1 MGISFSNPW
10 WWLLI
15 PPVLLAAW
23 YLRLPWLKMARRLGG
38 PPWRKEIRRLAV
50 RICLFLLL
58 GAALAGTHLVAV
70 IQRQAVVFALDASAS
85 VGAAKGQGEDWIR
98 AALAKKPPDG
108 LAGVISFGERALV
121 EEPPEQA
128 PSFVRT
134 GTEPGGGASRIG
146 EALNLAQALLPA
158 EARKRVVL
166 LSDGRDTQG
175 EAVTAARQLHAQGV
189 RVDVVKLGEK
199 AGPDLRLE
207 SVKLPPRARVGET
220 FSLEVVAF
228 AGSEGAGT
236 LFLER
241 DGKLLAA
248 APVNFQAGENRY
260 SVPVEAGSGGLHSY
274 RAYLVAGDG
283 QKDAFA
289 ANNEAGA
296 AQEVTGPPRVLVV
309 ASRPAEAEALVRS
322 LKATGEIEIDL
333 VDPGQVPRG
342 LPAWARYQA
351 VFLVD
356 VPAYSLGEKA
366 MAEIEAYVRDGG
378 GGLVMTGGPDSFG
391 PGGYTGTPVERAL
404 PVKMDIS
411 GRGELPSLGLVLVID
426 KSGSMAEYAGGAD
439 KINLAK
445 EAAARSVTVL
455 TDRDQVG
462 VIAFDTLP
470 WWVVPLGPA
479 QDKESIRKEIG
490 RIYADG
496 GTEIYPSLA
505 AAYAA
510 LKQAPT
516 QVKHIILLTDGI
528 SASGG
533 PYQKLLEEMRGA
545 GITLTCVAVG
555 EGADTG
561 MLRALAEL
569 GRGRYY
575 ATAEA
580 GSIPSIFTK
589 ETVMATR
596 SFAVNERF
604 VPGVA
609 APSVLLQGIRKA
621 PALDGYVAASPKDR
635 AEVALVSHRG
645 DPVLAAWQY
654 GLGRAVAWTPDAAGR
669 WSAAW
674 AAGQL
679 FPRLW
684 GNVLSWILPAV
695 NTGSVQVATTVE
707 ESGDVRIVVD
717 DPAHWQQVGNYSLRI
732 TGPAGETK
740 DVALTPAGPGRY
752 TARITA
758 PGTGASLISV
768 MSSGDAGQV
777 LIGRS
782 ALVIPY
788 PAEYKETGA
797 DLARLEEIARAGGGE
812 VLVYPEQAFAPNLRP
827 VRASRDLT
835 GLLLIL
841 AGLCWLLDVAGR
853 RLSFGTEEREALKRS
868 WAQVRAHLAF
878 RQARARREAD
888 PSPSWAGQTLARVEN
903 LRIQKR
909 GRGGAASG
917 GLAGAA
923 GSGPVKAA
931 GPAPAEGTGKGTGTF
946 PAVRE
951 EAGKKDLFSD
961 PGSREPVSPENRLP
975 GRPDG
980 KAGEDTAATL
990 LAAKRR
996 RKEEQGSGKKN
1007 QVK

>member
-1 MGISFSNPW
+1 MGVSFSNPW

-38 PPWRKEIRRLAV
+38 PPWRREIRRFVV
-50 RICLFLLL
+50 RVGIFLLL
-58 GAALAGTHLVAV
+58 GAALAGSHLVTTV
-70 IQRQAVVFALDASAS
+70 HQQAVVFALDASAS
-85 VGAAKGQGEDWIR
+85 VRAAKSQGAEWIR
-98 AALAKKPPDG
+98 AALAQKPPDG
-108 LAGVISFGERALV
+108 LAGVVAFGERALV
-121 EEPPEQA
+121 EEPPGRSPA
-128 PSFVRT
+128 FVRT
-134 GTEPGGGASRIG
+134 GTEPGEGASQIG
-146 EALNLAQALLPA
+146 EALNLAQALLPP

-166 LSDGRDTQG
+166 LSDGRDTQK

-199 AGPDLRLE
+199 AGPDLRVE
-207 SVKLPPRARVGET
+207 GIKLPPRARAGET
-220 FSLEVVAF
+220 FSLEVTAF
-228 AGSEGAGT
+228 AGSAGTGT

-241 DGKLLAA
+241 DGKLLAT
-248 APVNFQAGENRY
+248 APVNFQPGENRY
-260 SVPVEAGSGGLHSY
+260 SFPVQAQGAGLHSY

-283 QKDAFA
+283 RQDAFT

-322 LKATGEIEIDL
+322 LKATGEIEVEL
-333 VDPGQVPRG
+333 ADPGQTPRG

-356 VPAYSLGEKA
+356 VPAYSLGEKT

-391 PGGYTGTPVERAL
+391 PGGYAGTPVERAL

-426 KSGSMAEYAGGAD
+426 KSGSMADSAGGAD

-462 VIAFDTLP
+462 VVAFDTLP
-470 WWVVPLGPA
+470 WWVVPLSSA
-479 QDKESIRKEIG
+479 KDKESIQKEIG

-496 GTEIYPSLA
+496 GTEIYPPLA
-505 AAYAA
+505 AAAAA
-510 LKQAPT
+510 LKQAPA

-533 PYQKLLEEMRGA
+533 PYQKLLAEMREA

-555 EGADTG
+555 EGADAG

-575 ATAEA
+575 AAADA

-604 VPGVA
+604 IPGIA
-609 APSVLLQGIRKA
+609 APSALLQGIREA
-621 PALDGYVAASPKDR
+621 PALEGYVAASPKDR

-645 DPVLAAWQY
+645 DPVLASWQY

-669 WSAAW
+669 WSGAW
-674 AAGQL
+674 AGGQL

-695 NTGSVQVATTVE
+695 NAGSVQVTARVE
-707 ESGDVRIVVD
+707 EGGAARITVD
-717 DPAHWQQVGNYSLRI
+717 DPAHWQKVGNYSLRI
-732 TGPAGETK
+732 TGPAGETR

-752 TARITA
+752 TARLTA
-758 PGTGASLISV
+758 PQTGAY
-768 MSSGDAGQV
+768 
-777 LIGRS
+777 LIGVVSAGESGQTIIGRG
-782 ALVIPY
+782 ALVVPY

-797 DLARLEEIARAGGGE
+797 DLPRLEEIARAGGGA
-812 VLVYPEQAFAPNLRP
+812 VLTSPEQAFAPNLPP

-835 GLLLIL
+835 SLFLIL
-841 AGLCWLLDVAGR
+841 AGLLWLLDVAGR
-853 RLSFGTEEREALKRS
+853 RLSFGAEEQEALQRV
-868 WAQVRAHLAF
+868 WAHVRARLAF
-878 RQARARREAD
+878 RQAGASREAG
-888 PSPSWAGQTLARVEN
+888 PSPAWAGRALARVEH
-903 LRIQKR
+903 LRTQKR
-909 GRGGAASG
+909 SREGIASG
-917 GLAGAA
+917 SLTAA
-923 GSGPVKAA
+923 DGPGPAAAA
-931 GPAPAEGTGKGTGTF
+931 GPAPVGGAGRSMGAS

-951 EAGKKDLFSD
+951 EAGRK
-961 PGSREPVSPENRLP
+961 EPSPR
-975 GRPDG
+975 
-980 KAGEDTAATL
+980 AAEDTAAAL
-990 LAAKRR
+990 LAAKKQ
-996 RKEEQGSGKKN
+996 RKEGRG
-1007 QVK
+1007 